1 MLMSGLTRSVIA
13 LALGTVVATPTS
25 DVFRNNPKARA
36 ARLAM
41 NNQSVTL
48 SDVIAPY
55 PMRDTKPPPTPVPS
69 RRHSINL
76 GDIKFRALKKWVA
89 AGMPNGDSTR
99 FWEEAEREL
108 VID

>member
-1 MLMSGLTRSVIA
+1 
-13 LALGTVVATPTS
+13 
-25 DVFRNNPKARA
+25 
-36 ARLAM
+36 
-41 NNQSVTL
+41 
-48 SDVIAPY
+48 
-55 PMRDTKPPPTPVPS
+55 MRDMKAPPTPVPS